1 MGEISKICG
10 EIFMNELIGIIAS
23 VMVLISFI
31 FKSENKIRTVN
42 IFGATLFVIYG
53 FLINSFS
60 VWFLNLILIV
70 VHCYNLFIRGKI
82 KNEKK

>member
-23 VMVLISFI
+23 VMVLMSFI

-70 VHCYNLFIRGKI
+70 VHCYNLFIRGKR